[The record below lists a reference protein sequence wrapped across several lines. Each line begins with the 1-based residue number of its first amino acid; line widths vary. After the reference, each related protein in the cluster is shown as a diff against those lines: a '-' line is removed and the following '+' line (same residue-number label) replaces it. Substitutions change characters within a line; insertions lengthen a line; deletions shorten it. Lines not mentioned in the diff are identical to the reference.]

1 MDSQNEEDAMK
12 ASWLLSV
19 GALAVAT
26 PVFAQ
31 DASQDTLGDNFQ
43 QGDIVVTATRRA
55 SPLSDVP
62 IAVSAI
68 TAESLQYSG
77 ASDIRQLNQLSPSLL
92 VSSSSTEATG
102 GGARIRGIGT
112 VGDNPGL
119 ESSVATFI
127 DGVYRSRSGVGLTE
141 LGPIERIEVLRGP
154 QGTLFG
160 RNASAGLINIVTAR
174 PKFQDEGWA
183 EAGYG
188 NYNQYR
194 FGGGVTGPIGESVA
208 YRIDGLWTKR
218 DGFMKDVV
226 SGRDIN
232 DRKRWLVRGKL
243 LMEPSD
249 ALSVLISADYAKRN
263 EECCVGAY
271 LPVANVTRNADGTL
285 TRSTSSVAQIIRSMT
300 SVVPGAGRGI
310 VNDDT
315 FSREVAITPGQ
326 DYQSNVRDA
335 GVSAEINYDLGG
347 ARLTSISAYRDWN
360 YVRGQDADFN
370 NLDILR
376 RDSDGDSFTRFKTF
390 TQELRLQGE
399 AFEGKLDWLIGGYYA
414 RETLNLG
421 ENTHYGADYDAFITR
436 IVQDNGSRQT
446 DPVNRALLTAFP
458 GYKLLQPFSN
468 SVAMTLLTTN
478 PAFAAVPA
486 AARSTVANLAT
497 ASIQNVPL
505 SGTGQRDSF
514 HQTSR
519 NYALFTHNIVNVT
532 DRLALTLGAR
542 YTNEKKTLDASLV
555 SDSGCGVFMANI
567 ATLRAQA
574 AANGANPGGNGGL
587 NQAVA
592 GLQGAL
598 ATQVLPAIAAGA
610 CGAISGINGDF
621 SSRKKEGEWSGT
633 AVASY
638 RATDDLMTYASYA
651 RGYKAG
657 GFNLDRA
664 PLDTTATSIE
674 TLKFQPEKVDAFEV
688 GFKFDGRKFDV
699 NVAAFYQLFKSFQLN
714 TFNGSSFFVTD
725 IRGCKD
731 SLGTRD
737 SDQIAGNSQCANTRS
752 GVVSKGVEVEA
763 FLYPVRDVTMALGF
777 TYADTRYRSDLS
789 GTADPITGDNSLQPA
804 LSLLPGGRLSN
815 SSQYVVTGSS
825 GWTPELSGNLRGLIY
840 ADFRY
845 TSELNSGSDLFTEKE
860 EPGNMVVN
868 ARLGITGIDK
878 QWSLEFWGQ
887 NIFNVRYSQIRYNM
901 PLQGG
906 GGSAGQL
913 TAGGTTSQLFGAFL
927 ADPRTYGVTVRTK
940 F

>member
-1 MDSQNEEDAMK
+1 MK

-19 GALAVAT
+19 GALAIAT

-31 DASQDTLGDNFQ
+31 DVTPAGAEVAADDFQ
-43 QGDIVVTATRRA
+43 QGEIVVTATRRA

-68 TAESLQYSG
+68 TAQSLQYSG

-160 RNASAGLINIVTAR
+160 RNASAGLVNVVTAR

-183 EAGYG
+183 EASYG

-194 FGGGVTGPIGESVA
+194 LGAGVTGPIGDSIA
-208 YRIDGLWTKR
+208 YRVDGLWTKR
-218 DGFMKDVV
+218 DGFVKDVI
-226 SGRDIN
+226 SGRDVN
-232 DRKRWLVRGKL
+232 DRNRWLVRGKV
-243 LMEPSD
+243 LMEPTD
-249 ALSVLISADYAKRN
+249 ALSVLISADYAKRT
-263 EECCVGAY
+263 EECCAGTY
-271 LPVANVTRNADGTL
+271 LPTANVTRNADGTF
-285 TRSTSSVAQIIRSMT
+285 TRSPSTVAAIIRSMT
-300 SVVPGAGRGI
+300 SVVPGAGAGV
-310 VNDDT
+310 VNDNPFD
-315 FSREVAITPGQ
+315 RKVAITPGQ
-326 DYQSNVRDA
+326 DFQANVRDA
-335 GVSAEINYDLGG
+335 GISAEINYDFGE
-347 ARLTSISAYRDWN
+347 ARLTSISAYRDWKF
-360 YVRGQDADFN
+360 VRGQDADFS
-370 NLDILR
+370 NLDILNR
-376 RDSDGDSFTRFKTF
+376 ASDGDSFTRFKTF
-390 TQELRLQGE
+390 SQELRLQGE

-414 RETLNLG
+414 HETLNLG
-421 ENTHYGADYDAFITR
+421 ENTHYGADYDAYITR
-436 IVQDNGSRQT
+436 IVRDNGSRAANPL
-446 DPVNRALLTAFP
+446 DRALLSAFP
-458 GYKLLQPFSN
+458 GYNLLQPFSN
-468 SVAMTLLTTN
+468 QVALALLAN
-478 PAFAAVPA
+478 SAVPA
-486 AARSTVANLAT
+486 GARPTVANLAT
-497 ASIQNVPL
+497 ANIQPVGL
-505 SGTGQRDSF
+505 SGTGIRDRF
-514 HQTSR
+514 KQVSR
-519 NYALFTHNIVNVT
+519 NYAIFTHNIFNVT

-542 YTNEKKTLDASLV
+542 YTNERKTLDANLV
-555 SDSGCGVFMANI
+555 SDSGCNVFLGNVAR
-567 ATLRAQA
+567 LRAEA
-574 AANGANPGGNGGL
+574 AANAADPGGRGGL
-587 NQAVA
+587 NQAIA
-592 GLQGAL
+592 GVQNAL
-598 ATQVLPAIAAGA
+598 ATQVLPAIAAGP
-610 CGAISGINGDF
+610 CGAVSGINGDF
-621 SSRKKEGEWSGT
+621 SSRKQEGEWSGT
-633 AVASY
+633 AIASY
-638 RATDDLMTYASYA
+638 RPTDDLMTYASYA

-664 PLDTTATSIE
+664 PLGTTATSIE
-674 TLKFQPEKVDAFEV
+674 TLKFQPEIVDAFEL
-688 GFKFDGRKFDV
+688 GFKFDGRKFDI

-731 SLGTRD
+731 SLGTTD
-737 SDQIAGNSQCANTRS
+737 SDAIAGNSQCDNTRS

-777 TYADTRYRSDLS
+777 TYADTRYRKDLS
-789 GTADPITGDNSLQPA
+789 GTPDATGNNSLQPA

-815 SSQYVVTGSS
+815 SSLYVATGSA

-845 TSELNSGSDLFTEKE
+845 TSELNSGSDLFIEKE

-868 ARLGITGIDK
+868 ARLGVSGIDK

-887 NIFNVRYSQIRYNM
+887 NIFNVGYSQIRYNM

-906 GGSAGQL
+906 GGSAAQL
-913 TAGGTTSQLFGAFL
+913 PVGGTTSQLFGAFL
-927 ADPRTYGVTVRTK
+927 AEPRTYGVTVRTK